1 MLRLQQS
8 LTSEVTFPV
17 FPTLQ
22 EATVDF
28 TAALAVSNLN
38 QTANVAACVIRYLAS
53 VVVVVNARDRLIR
66 VAMTADVVHNQ

>member
-66 VAMTADVVHNQ
+66 VAMATDVIHDQ